1 MVFTPS
7 HERSEREYR
16 TLFKRAGS
24 PGSFRRHRS
33 SASSRENGSNR
44 PSHAFGDITRLA
56 AGHYAGPATMSENA
70 RNHDLVDG
78 TLERL
83 YTGSVWAEGPVW
95 IPSSG
100 TVRWSDIPNNRI
112 LEFNAATGETR
123 DYATGVEFTNGR
135 TLDHDGSVIQC
146 SHGRRRVER
155 DRDGTVTPVVES
167 FEGRRLNSPNDVV
180 VARDGTIWFTDPPYG
195 ILPGTR
201 EGHEGEQEYGGCYVF
216 RYQPPTGALT
226 PVVTDL
232 VHPNG
237 LAFSPDES
245 TLYVADTAGPDRGV
259 PLRIAAY
266 DVREGTCSGGRTFVQ
281 FEEGYPADGFR
292 VDREGRLWTSAGPS
306 VRVYSPQAE
315 LLATIEVPEKVANV
329 CFGGPD
335 GRDLYVVATTSLYRL
350 RTRTTDAVRT

>member
-1 MVFTPS
+1 M
-7 HERSEREYR
+7 
-16 TLFKRAGS
+16 L
-24 PGSFRRHRS
+24 
-33 SASSRENGSNR
+33 
-44 PSHAFGDITRLA
+44 
-56 AGHYAGPATMSENA
+56 ATMSENPPQ
-70 RNHDLVDG
+70 HDLVDG

-112 LEFNAATGETR
+112 LEFDAASGRTR
-123 DYATGVEFTNGR
+123 DYATEVEFTNGR

-155 DRDGTVTPVVES
+155 DRDGTVTPVVDS

-195 ILPGTR
+195 ILPRTR

-216 RYQPPTGALT
+216 RFQPATGALT
-226 PVVTDL
+226 AVVTDL

-245 TLYVADTAGPDRGV
+245 ILYVADTAGPSRGV

-266 DVREGTCSGGRTFVQ
+266 DIERGACAGGRTFVEM
-281 FEEGYPADGFR
+281 EEGFASDGFR
-292 VDREGRLWTSAGPS
+292 VDVEGRVWTSAGPS
-306 VRVYSPQAE
+306 VRVYSPRAQ

-329 CFGGPD
+329 CFGGAD
-335 GRDLYVVATTSLYRL
+335 GRDLYVTASTSLYRV
-350 RTRTTDAVRT
+350 RTRTTDAVRAR